1 VPRFILLFLLA
12 AFSAAAQNSPIP
24 ADCSQLVVVVTKGW
38 TNVDGLLRCFDL
50 NKTGVWKQRG
60 KSIPI
65 VVGHSGLGL
74 ADGLRLPISMR
85 GEVPVK
91 HEGDGRS
98 PAGVLGL
105 PTAFGYA
112 PPEQAR
118 WIKLPYIQCTD
129 AIECVDD
136 VKSSHY
142 NQVFDSGT
150 VAKRDWTSSEQM
162 HRKDVLYRW
171 GVVVDH
177 NAERKAGN
185 GSCIFLHI
193 WTGPHNGTTG
203 CTAMDEGDLKSV
215 MKWLDPKAKP
225 LLVQFPESEYLQLQ
239 KVWQLPALRN

>member
-1 VPRFILLFLLA
+1 MRFIVFLLLA
-12 AFSAAAQNSPIP
+12 SLNAWAQSSPI
-24 ADCSQLVVVVTKGW
+24 ATDCKQLVVVTTKGW
-38 TNVDGLLRCFDL
+38 TNVDGQLRCFEL
-50 NKTGVWKQRG
+50 TKTGTWKQSG
-60 KSIPI
+60 KPIAI

-74 ADGLRLPISMR
+74 AEGLKLPIAID
-85 GEVPVK
+85 GEIPVK

-112 PPEQAR
+112 PPDQAR

-136 VKSSHY
+136 GKSSHY
-142 NQVFDSGT
+142 NQVFDSDT
-150 VAKRDWTSSEQM
+150 LAKRDWTSSEHM

-177 NAERKAGN
+177 NPDRKPGN

-193 WTGPHNGTTG
+193 WEGPHRGTTG
-203 CTAMDEGDLKSV
+203 CTAMQESDLKRV
-215 MKWLDPKAKP
+215 MKWLEPRSKP
-225 LLVQFPESEYLQLQ
+225 LLVQLPESEYLQLQ
-239 KVWQLPALRN
+239 KSWQLPMIRP